1 MSEYQPGDATRAA
14 GDTAAL
20 RGAAERASGTI
31 QSASDRVQDAIDEGA
46 GTAAEKVSDLAD
58 RASALVSRVGER
70 AQDAYSRTAE
80 RAQEA
85 VDIIDPFVQ
94 ERPYAA
100 LAIAAGIGVVV
111 GLLMA
116 GRGPK
121 IIYVDGYRD

>member
-111 GLLMA
+111 GLLMV

-121 IIYVDGYRD
+121 IIYVDAYRD